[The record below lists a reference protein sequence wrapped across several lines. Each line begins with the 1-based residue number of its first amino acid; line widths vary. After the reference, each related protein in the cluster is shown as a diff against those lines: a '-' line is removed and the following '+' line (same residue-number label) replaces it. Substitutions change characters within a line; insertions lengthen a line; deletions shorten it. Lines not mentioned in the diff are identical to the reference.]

1 MAEDAGVNTL
11 HCARTGIMI
20 WIVAALAAAHH
31 PYLAVFVFLVWYV
44 WLGLW

>member
-1 MAEDAGVNTL
+1 MAEDVRDDWDG
-11 HCARTGIMI
+11 MI

>member
-1 MAEDAGVNTL
+1 MASRVAEDARDDWDG
-11 HCARTGIMI
+11 HMI